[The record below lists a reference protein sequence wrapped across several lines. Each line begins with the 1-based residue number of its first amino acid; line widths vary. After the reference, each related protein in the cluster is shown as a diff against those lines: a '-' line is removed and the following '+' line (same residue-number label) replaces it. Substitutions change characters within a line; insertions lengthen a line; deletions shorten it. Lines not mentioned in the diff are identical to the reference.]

1 MRDARLVHTLRR
13 SHYLFDQI
21 RPVLEGLRREGS
33 SAALRAAVAAR
44 GEALTARTRVM
55 IEGAGALHGYLD
67 RLTAAGTT
75 TGSTAD
81 EPGPS
86 AR

>member
-1 MRDARLVHTLRR
+1 VHTLRR

-21 RPVLEGLRREGS
+21 RPVLEGLRREGG

-44 GEALTARTRVM
+44 GEALTARSRVM
-55 IEGAGALHGYLD
+55 IEGAGALHAYLD
-67 RLTAAGTT
+67 ACPDGLTAAGAT

-81 EPGPS
+81 GHG
-86 AR
+86 